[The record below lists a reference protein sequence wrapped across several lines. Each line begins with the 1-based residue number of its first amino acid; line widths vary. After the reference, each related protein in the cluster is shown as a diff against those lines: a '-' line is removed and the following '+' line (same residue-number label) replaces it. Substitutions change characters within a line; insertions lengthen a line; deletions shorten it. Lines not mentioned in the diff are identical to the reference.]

1 MRTRDDSRPV
11 RDEDAFD
18 VGAVAAW
25 LREHAHE
32 VGRAEDLAG
41 IPEVRQFP
49 GGASNLTYLL
59 SYQGRDLVLR
69 RPPVGAKAK
78 SAHDMAREH
87 DIQRALAPVF
97 PYVATMVGLCQDESV
112 IGSPFYV
119 MERLEGTIPRRSLG
133 FDATPEQV
141 STLCGRAWDVL
152 VDLHEVEVDAIPA
165 LADLNR
171 GAGYVARQVG

>member
-59 SYQGRDLVLR
+59 SYPGRDLVLR

-78 SAHDMAREH
+78 GAHDMAREH
-87 DIQRALAPVF
+87 DIQRALAPAF
-97 PYVATMVGLCQDESV
+97 PYVATMVGLCRDLSV
-112 IGSPFYV
+112 IGSEFYV
-119 MERLEGTIPRRSLG
+119 MERVEGDIPRRELPFAASAE
-133 FDATPEQV
+133 DV
-141 STLCGRAWDVL
+141 SALCSRAWDVL
-152 VDLHEVEVDAIPA
+152 VDLHAVDVDAIPA
-165 LADLNR
+165 LA
-171 GAGYVARQVG
+171 